1 MAFPNRHFPV
11 VKERIDPTTGDL
23 VKRLLPIL
31 LKHLPTQTLSNQILH
46 KTSLLKPS
54 LPNSISSVFLLP
66 FSTCWQKE
74 KGCCT
79 VVPPLTFCQGQRNS
93 EKEKITLHWHH
104 HHKPSTTTTTHNKH
118 ITTTNFQSHNM
129 TK

>member
-1 MAFPNRHFPV
+1 MALPNRHFPF

-66 FSTCWQKE
+66 FSTCGQKE

-79 VVPPLTFCQGQRNS
+79 DVPSLTFCQGQRNIVKKKRAS
-93 EKEKITLHWHH
+93 FIG
-104 HHKPSTTTTTHNKH
+104 TTTTNNQLPTQTSKYHNNK
-118 ITTTNFQSHNM
+118 
-129 TK
+129 